1 MPKPAFN
8 NMHQLAEARSHVY
21 QLLASV
27 YNLLP
32 NADFVKMV
40 LNQDV
45 RSLFS
50 SAVGDYLAS
59 NIQQEELEQGIKALE
74 LFQKQVDKVNQEELI
89 TRLGVDRTR
98 LFRGLKRGYGPPPP
112 YECVYLGGDTVMGEA
127 AMQVKEM
134 YSDSGYNTKL
144 NGNEPPDY
152 VGIELDFLRFLC
164 HKESEAWQADDQSKA
179 WDYRKKECEFL
190 CNHIVE
196 WVPRFCKEVLSH
208 ARENFYQGIARL
220 TGGFVLIETERLKSM
235 VTEGR

>member
-1 MPKPAFN
+1 MSKPAFN
-8 NMHQLAEARSHVY
+8 NMRQLAEARSHVY

-32 NADFVKMV
+32 NNDFVKMV
-40 LNQDV
+40 VHQDV
-45 RSLFS
+45 SALIS
-50 SAVGDYLAS
+50 SATGHCPAS
-59 NIQQEELEQGIKALE
+59 NLQQEELEQGIKVLE
-74 LFQKQVDKVNQEELI
+74 LFQKHVGKVNRDELI

-112 YECVYLGGDTVMGEA
+112 YECVYLGGHTVMGEA

-144 NGNEPPDY
+144 KGNEPPDY

-164 HKESEAWQADDQSKA
+164 DKEAEAWQADDQSKA
-179 WDYRKKECEFL
+179 SDYRKKEYEFL
-190 CNHIVE
+190 RNHVVE
-196 WVPRFCKEVLSH
+196 WVPRFCKEVLTH

-220 TGGFVLIETERLKSM
+220 TEGFVLMEAERLQSM
-235 VTEGR
+235 VAEGR

>member
-1 MPKPAFN
+1 MY
-8 NMHQLAEARSHVY
+8 QLAEARSHVY

-32 NADFVKMV
+32 NADFVKMI
-40 LNQDV
+40 LHQDI
-45 RSLFS
+45 RALFN
-50 SAVGDYLAS
+50 SAVGDYSVPSL
-59 NIQQEELEQGIKALE
+59 QQKELEQGIKELE
-74 LFQKQVDKVNQEELI
+74 SFQKQVSKVNQEELI

-112 YECVYLGGDTVMGEA
+112 YECVYLGGPIVMGEA

-164 HKESEAWQADDQSKA
+164 EKEAEAWQADDQSKA
-179 WDYRKKECEFL
+179 SNYRKKEYEFL
-190 CNHIVE
+190 CNHVVE
-196 WVPRFCKEVLSH
+196 WVPRFCKEALTH
-208 ARENFYQGIARL
+208 AKENFYQGIARL
-220 TGGFVLIETERLKSM
+220 TEGFVLIETERLKSM
-235 VTEGR
+235 VAEGH

>member
-1 MPKPAFN
+1 MPKSSFN
-8 NMHQLAEARSHVY
+8 NMYQLAEARSHVY

-45 RSLFS
+45 RALFG
-50 SAVGDYLAS
+50 SAIGDYSAS
-59 NIQQEELEQGIKALE
+59 NMQQEELELGIKALE
-74 LFQKQVDKVNQEELI
+74 LFQKQVGQVNQEELI

-98 LFRGLKRGYGPPPP
+98 LFRGLRRDYGPPPP
-112 YECVYLGGDTVMGEA
+112 YECVYLGGHTVMGEA
-127 AMQVKEM
+127 AMQVKEV
-134 YSDSGYNTKL
+134 YTDSGYNTKL

-164 HKESEAWQADDQSKA
+164 KKEAEAWQADDQSKA
-179 WDYRKKECEFL
+179 SDYREKEYEFL
-190 CNHIVE
+190 CNHVVE
-196 WVPRFCKEVLSH
+196 WVPRFCKEVLTH

-220 TGGFVLIETERLKSM
+220 TEGFVLIETERLQSM
-235 VTEGR
+235 VAEGR